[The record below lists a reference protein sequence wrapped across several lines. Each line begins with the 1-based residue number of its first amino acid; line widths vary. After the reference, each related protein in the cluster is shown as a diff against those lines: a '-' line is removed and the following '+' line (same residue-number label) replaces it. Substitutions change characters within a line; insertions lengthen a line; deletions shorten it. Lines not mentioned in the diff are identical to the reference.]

1 MRLTDAGE
9 SLTIMFRYYTLPLLV
24 KLITYIGIYLIVYL
38 TTIYMYM
45 MLYFYQNAKEI
56 SIKKTLGYSF
66 FERYKDVYLI
76 NLAGYLL
83 PFSINVFLLKINI
96 FTTLAV
102 ILFLIICE
110 VVSKVS

>member
-1 MRLTDAGE
+1 
-9 SLTIMFRYYTLPLLV
+9 
-24 KLITYIGIYLIVYL
+24 
-38 TTIYMYM
+38 MYM

-56 SIKKTLGYSF
+56 SIKKTLVYSL

-110 VVSKVS
+110 VCIESIMMKKFDHKTTVNLLKGSE